1 MNIPISIKKL
11 LDDSVVEQ
19 ARIEYKE
26 NWNPESIL
34 HTLCAFANDIDN
46 WGGGYIVVGV
56 GEENGLPKKPISGL
70 DANTLDKYQKE
81 LLSLCHKIQPSY
93 VPG

>member
-46 WGGGYIVVGV
+46 WSGGYIVVGV
-56 GEENGLPKKPISGL
+56 GEENGLPK
-70 DANTLDKYQKE
+70 
-81 LLSLCHKIQPSY
+81 SLFLILTQIL
-93 VPG
+93 